1 SALLAFKESIY
12 DDPFSRLSNWN
23 SLDEDPCNWFGVVC
37 RPGSRS
43 VTSLNLPSSSLCG
56 FLAPELGLLT
66 TLQTLN
72 LSRNNILGII
82 PKQIGRLTELKILD
96 LSGNQLSGTIP
107 NEVGNLT
114 SIMKIYLQH
123 NQLTGNLPPELGKLR
138 SLVEVKLNK
147 NRLQGPLSGSY
158 VPANLTDNLQG
169 LNTVP
174 SSSVGFC
181 QSPNL
186 KVADFSDNFFIGRIP
201 SCLDHLPR
209 CFPYSQLSFYT
220 NMNSQKKNLIILCLF
235 RSSFRKNCF
244 LDRDSII
251 QRSIQQ
257 CGEQCYLIV
266 YLVTVEEMQF
276 SHSDIYMDPYA
287 YVGAS
292 KYQKGHPT
300 VKPDK
305 ERESTQKA
313 STRCMWLL
321 AVKIAT
327 GVIAGSLFLYI
338 VGIVFVKCKDKK
350 KVKISWRKIS
360 SAREP
365 KELAGLL
372 SNLFDVLSYVTPIQ
386 KLNLFFVS
394 DLALQLKFDSHEV
407 LKGVLKIS
415 RQELEV
421 ACEEFSNIIG
431 SSPDSVV
438 YKGTMKGGPEIA
450 VISLCI
456 SEDSWTSFRDLYFQR
471 QVAGLAR
478 LNHENTAKLIGYCS
492 ENYPFSRMLIFEYAS
507 NGTLF
512 EHLHYGEGCQLSWT
526 RRMKIIVGVAR
537 GLRYMHYEL
546 QPAFTLL
553 ELNSSAVY
561 LTEDFSPKLVDF
573 ESWKAILSRSGSSCL
588 VNSNGNSTELVGRI
602 CSDMKGIIFSF
613 GVLLLEII
621 SGRPPYC
628 KDKGFLVD
636 WAREYLEMP
645 ELISCLV
652 DPQLKYF
659 RHEDIKV
666 ICEVVTLCIRPEPT
680 ERPSINILCSMLENG
695 IDVSPAANLKESSLA
710 WAELAI
716 SS

>member
-1 SALLAFKESIY
+1 MGKERRRDGSPAVLLLFAVAALGSFSHCVDATDDVNALLAFKESIY
-12 DDPFSRLSNWN
+12 DDPLSRLSNWN
-23 SLDEDPCNWFGVVC
+23 SLDGDPCDWSGVVC
-37 RPGSRS
+37 GPGSKT
-43 VTSLNLPSSSLCG
+43 VISLNLESSSLRG
-56 FLAPELGLLT
+56 FLAPELGFLAS
-66 TLQTLN
+66 LQTLN
-72 LSRNNILGII
+72 LSRNNILGVI
-82 PKQIGRLTELKILD
+82 PKQIGRLSKLKILD
-96 LSGNQLSGTIP
+96 LSGNQLSGAIP

-114 SIMKIYLQH
+114 RIMKIYLQH
-123 NQLTGNLPPELGKLR
+123 NQLTGCLPPELGKLR
-138 SLVEVKLNK
+138 SLVELKLNK
-147 NRLQGPLSGSY
+147 NRLRGRLSGGY
-158 VPANLTDNLQG
+158 DPANHTDALQG
-169 LNTVP
+169 LNTSP
-174 SSSVGFC
+174 SNSVVFC

-201 SCLDHLPR
+201 SCLRYLP
-209 CFPYSQLSFYT
+209 
-220 NMNSQKKNLIILCLF
+220 
-235 RSSFRKNCF
+235 RSSFQNNCL
-244 LDRDSII
+244 LDRDSSV
-251 QRSIQQ
+251 QRSTQQ
-257 CGEQCYLIV
+257 CGA
-266 YLVTVEEMQF
+266 TN
-276 SHSDIYMDPYA
+276 
-287 YVGAS
+287 
-292 KYQKGHPT
+292 YQKGRSAARQE
-300 VKPDK
+300 K
-305 ERESTQKA
+305 ENKSTWKA
-313 STRCMWLL
+313 SNKSMWML

-327 GVIAGSLFLYI
+327 GIIAGSLLLYF
-338 VGIVFVKCKDKK
+338 VGIVIVKCKDKK
-350 KVKISWRKIS
+350 KVKITWKKIS

-365 KELAGLL
+365 KELAA
-372 SNLFDVLSYVTPIQ
+372 D
-386 KLNLFFVS
+386 
-394 DLALQLKFDSHEV
+394 HEI

-415 RQELEV
+415 RQDLEV

-438 YKGTMKGGPEIA
+438 YKGTMKSGPEIA

-456 SEDSWTSFRDLYFQR
+456 SEDSWTSYRDLYFQR

-507 NGTLF
+507 NGTLY
-512 EHLHYGEGCQLSWT
+512 EHLHYGEGCQLAWT

-537 GLRYMHYEL
+537 GLRYVHFEL

-588 VNSNGNSTELVGRI
+588 VNSKGNSTEIVGRI
-602 CSDMKGIIFSF
+602 SSNMKGIIFSF

-636 WAREYLEMP
+636 WAREYLDLP
-645 ELISCLV
+645 EAISCLV

-666 ICEVVTLCIRPEPT
+666 ISEVVSLCIRPEPT
-680 ERPSINILCSMLENG
+680 ERPSINVLCSMLENG

-710 WAELAI
+710 WAELVI

>member
-1 SALLAFKESIY
+1 MGKERKKDRSPALLLLAAILGLFSHCVDATDDVSALLAFKESIY

-23 SLDEDPCNWFGVVC
+23 SLDEDPCNWSGVVC

-66 TLQTLN
+66 SLQALN

-82 PKQIGRLTELKILD
+82 PKQIGRLSELKILD

-158 VPANLTDNLQG
+158 DPVNLTDNLQG

-174 SSSVGFC
+174 SNSVGFC

-209 CFPYSQLSFYT
+209 
-220 NMNSQKKNLIILCLF
+220 
-235 RSSFRKNCF
+235 SSFRKNCF

-257 CGEQCYLIV
+257 C
-266 YLVTVEEMQF
+266 
-276 SHSDIYMDPYA
+276 
-287 YVGAS
+287 GAS

-313 STRCMWLL
+313 STKCMWLL

-350 KVKISWRKIS
+350 KVKISWKKIS

-365 KELAGLL
+365 KELAG
-372 SNLFDVLSYVTPIQ
+372 
-386 KLNLFFVS
+386 
-394 DLALQLKFDSHEV
+394 HEV

-507 NGTLF
+507 NGTLY

-526 RRMKIIVGVAR
+526 RRMKIIVGVAC

-645 ELISCLV
+645 EVISCLV

-666 ICEVVTLCIRPEPT
+666 VCEVVTLCIRPEPT